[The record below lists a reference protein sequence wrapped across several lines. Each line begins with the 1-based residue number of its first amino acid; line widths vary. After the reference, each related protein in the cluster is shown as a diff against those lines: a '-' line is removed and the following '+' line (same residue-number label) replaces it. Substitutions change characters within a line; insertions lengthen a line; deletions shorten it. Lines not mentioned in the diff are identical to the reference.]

1 VSLAVLNLLPVPLL
15 DGGHLMY
22 YALEAIMRRP
32 LPERVQVY
40 GQHLGLMV
48 LMGLMGI
55 ALFNDVM
62 RSIPDIMRIF

>member
-1 VSLAVLNLLPVPLL
+1 
-15 DGGHLMY
+15 
-22 YALEAIMRRP
+22 
-32 LPERVQVY
+32 
-40 GQHLGLMV
+40 MV